1 MIFSRLDVLNAL
13 SNWYFELKMGLLG
26 LNPVLSWRRSVE
38 TEKKTRK
45 REEEIERDR
54 EKRE

>member
-38 TEKKTRK
+38 TEKEDKKER
-45 REEEIERDR
+45 ERDR
-54 EKRE
+54 KRR